1 MDDEDASFLPDG
13 NGYKFRPEREQLLLK
28 NVANHW
34 KSFGHKKAPKTLHLL
49 GYDFKK
55 GEQLAE
61 PVLYKGEWIDN
72 LGGLNSGAK
81 RKIRRE
87 SNPIVSH
94 IHIYRDGLKGSGCM
108 KTRENA
114 SRMTDR
120 SSKDKTA
127 RMKKI
132 WLAFC
137 GLNPGYDP
145 KRVNAS
151 LDPYY
156 VDLVT

>member
-1 MDDEDASFLPDG
+1 ME
-13 NGYKFRPEREQLLLK
+13 N
-28 NVANHW
+28 
-34 KSFGHKKAPKTLHLL
+34 
-49 GYDFKK
+49 YDFRRR
-55 GEQLAE
+55 EQLAE
-61 PVLYKGEWIDN
+61 PVLYKGEWIDYLPN
-72 LGGLNSGAK
+72 HSWTK
-81 RKIRRE
+81 RKIRSE

-114 SRMTDR
+114 SRMTCR
-120 SSKDKTA
+120 ASKNKTA
-127 RMKKI
+127 RMKEI